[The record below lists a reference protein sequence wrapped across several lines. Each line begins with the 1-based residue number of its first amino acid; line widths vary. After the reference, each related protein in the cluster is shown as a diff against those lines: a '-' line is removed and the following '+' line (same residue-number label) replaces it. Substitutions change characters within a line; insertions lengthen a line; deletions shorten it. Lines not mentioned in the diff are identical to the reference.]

1 MTYTTALDTRYVPAR
16 LSRPSTEKLSQLFI
30 RLDRELENGFSR
42 GLVADTLIT
51 MNLMDNV
58 GKEEAKFLDLSG
70 HNYIRSKKL
79 NSMSLKEYL
88 QILET
93 KFVDVASKD
102 DPAKELE
109 CVDTFIR
116 IVEEDKLIFLD
127 RAMEIIKYHE
137 MTPYE
142 HKQRKKKLKRRHKLP
157 LMSKYPNDYDYH
169 H

>member
-1 MTYTTALDTRYVPAR
+1 
-16 LSRPSTEKLSQLFI
+16 
-30 RLDRELENGFSR
+30 
-42 GLVADTLIT
+42 

-116 IVEEDKLIFLD
+116 IVEEDKLIVSFSFI
-127 RAMEIIKYHE
+127 AFIFFY
-137 MTPYE
+137 
-142 HKQRKKKLKRRHKLP
+142 
-157 LMSKYPNDYDYH
+157 
-169 H
+169 